1 MGNYGA
7 DTSILRTNV
16 DTLTSTSWHGWTGM
30 GVSQGTARGIA
41 KSPDDPTF
49 AEGDILVAHMTLPKH
64 IPQMRLASGIATD
77 IGSATCH
84 AAIHARE
91 LGKPCVVATGSATS
105 LEGQEVEIDVGGYDD
120 AHIVARHETKGD
132 S

>member
-7 DTSILRTNV
+7 STSILRTGSNI
-16 DTLTSTSWHGWTGM
+16 SWHGWTGM
-30 GVSQGTARGIA
+30 GVSIGTARGIA

-49 AEGDILVAHMTLPKH
+49 TKGDILVAHMTLPKH
-64 IPQMRLASGIATD
+64 IPQMKIASGIATD

-91 LGKPCVVATGSATS
+91 LGKPCVVATGQATS
-105 LEGQEVEIDVGGYDD
+105 LEGEEVEIDVAGYDD
-120 AHIVARHETKGD
+120 AHIVARYEV
-132 S
+132 SN